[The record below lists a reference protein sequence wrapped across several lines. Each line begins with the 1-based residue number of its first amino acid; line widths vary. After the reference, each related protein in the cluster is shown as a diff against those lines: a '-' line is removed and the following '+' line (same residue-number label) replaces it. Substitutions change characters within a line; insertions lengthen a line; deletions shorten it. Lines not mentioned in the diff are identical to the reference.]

1 MRKEVSTGTQTWQ
14 DLEAGGGAMEGAACC
29 LAPLGLLFYRIQD
42 YQPRDGSTYNGL
54 GPAP

>member
-42 YQPRDGSTYNGL
+42 YLPRDGCTYNGL